1 MATRG
6 AAGALRR
13 FELDGVRDT
22 GREVGHG
29 SYAMVREL
37 EYHGLKC
44 VGKKIHG
51 ILFESALPHEKADML
66 ERFAGECELLSGL
79 HHPCIVQFLGVWF
92 EHGSRL
98 PVLVMEYLH
107 TTLSACLE
115 RYGVLPEEIS
125 YGVLHD
131 VGLGLRYL
139 HEKFPPIIHRDLSA
153 NNVLLTSNMNAK
165 ISDLGV
171 AKILNLT
178 PARMTQMTQ
187 TKTPGTPCYMP
198 PEAMVD
204 HPKYTSKIDMYS
216 YGVLIIHTLCGRWPF
231 PTSAFHPDPQNPD
244 VIVPVS
250 EVDRRAVYL
259 REIGNDHPLM
269 SPIHQCLSNMPARRP
284 EARTILI
291 RIDIIL
297 STLPQPFTNRVEMLQ
312 QFEARIQTLTVAN
325 QSKQSKIDAMQSH
338 IDTNRSEID
347 FKQSQIESLRAEVE
361 KLSVQIQ
368 AQQAHSPPSHTSQP
382 DTHTSNQVP
391 INGLHQPVTNQVEM
405 LQQFETH
412 VQSNQSEIHLR
423 HTEIDSVIQSKQS
436 EIESLRA
443 EVERLSFRSPS
454 NSHPSHTREFNIQ
467 NQVCKYLQ
475 EGG

>member
-6 AAGALRR
+6 GAGSLRR
-13 FELDGVRDT
+13 FELHGVRDT

-29 SYAMVREL
+29 SYAVVREL
-37 EYHGLKC
+37 EYHGLIC

-51 ILFESALPHEKADML
+51 ILFESALPHEKVDML
-66 ERFAGECELLSGL
+66 ERFAGECELLGGL

-115 RYGVLPEEIS
+115 RYGFLPEEIS
-125 YGVLHD
+125 YGILHD
-131 VGLGLRYL
+131 VALGLRYL
-139 HEKFPPIIHRDLSA
+139 HERFPPIIHRDLSA

-171 AKILNLT
+171 AKFLNLT

-216 YGVLIIHTLCGRWPF
+216 YGVLIIHILCGRWPF
-231 PTSAFHPDPQNPD
+231 PASAFHPDPQNPD
-244 VIVPVS
+244 AIIPVS
-250 EVDRRAVYL
+250 EVERRAVYL
-259 REIGNDHPLM
+259 REIGIDHPLM
-269 SPIHQCLSNMPARRP
+269 ALIHQCLSNFPARRP
-284 EARTILI
+284 EAQTLLDRVNS
-291 RIDIIL
+291 IL
-297 STLPQPFTNRVEMLQ
+297 SALPHSFTNRVEMLQ
-312 QFEARIQTLTVAN
+312 RFEAHIQTLTAAN
-325 QSKQSKIDAMQSH
+325 QSKQSKIDAMMSQ

-347 FKQSQIESLRAEVE
+347 SLRAEVE
-361 KLSVQIQ
+361 RLSVQKQ
-368 AQQAHSPPSHTSQP
+368 AQPPVIQ
-382 DTHTSNQVP
+382 NQVP
-391 INGLHQPVTNQVEM
+391 INALHQPVTNQVEM
-405 LQQFETH
+405 LQQFETY
-412 VQSNQSEIHLR
+412 VQSNQSEIHLK
-423 HTEIDSVIQSKQS
+423 HAEIDSLIQSKQS

-443 EVERLSFRSPS
+443 EVERLSVQSPS
-454 NSHPSHTREFNIQ
+454 NSQPSHPRELDIQ
-467 NQVCKYLQ
+467 NQVCKYIQ